1 LKDILEPLKSES
13 LKDVFINR
21 FEQLILSG
29 KLAIHQ
35 KLPSERE
42 LAMQLGVSRPVV
54 HEGLV
59 DLAYKGLVSIK
70 PRVGTVVN
78 DFRKQGSL
86 ALLNSLINYQSGA
99 IDPELLH
106 NTLAIRKLIEVETTR
121 LAARHRTD
129 ENLRELAECLVAE
142 EACDSGDAAR
152 LAELDFAFHHQIA
165 MSTDNLIYPLLLNTF
180 KRFNIT
186 LSTLFFTDA
195 RVLPPVLAAHRDLR
209 EAIARQNETRAMKVM
224 RRLLD
229 HGERQLTRKIEEH

>member
-1 LKDILEPLKSES
+1 MKDILEPLKSES

-29 KLAIHQ
+29 KLAIDQ

-42 LAMQLGVSRPVV
+42 LALQLGVSRPVV
-54 HEGLV
+54 HEGLL
-59 DLAYKGLVSIK
+59 DLAYKGLVSMT

-78 DFRKQGSL
+78 DFRKEGSL

-99 IDPELLH
+99 IDPQLLQ

-121 LAARHRTD
+121 LAAGHRTD
-129 ENLRELAECLVAE
+129 ENLMNLAMLLE
-142 EACDSGDAAR
+142 EEQEADPEDAAR

-165 MSTDNLIYPLLLNTF
+165 MATDNLIYPLLLNTF
-180 KRFNIT
+180 KQFNIT
-186 LSTLFFTDA
+186 LSTRFFADPA
-195 RVLPPVLAAHRDLR
+195 VIPPVLEAHQGLW
-209 EAIARQNETRAMKVM
+209 EAIARRDEAKAMEVM

-229 HGERQLTRKIEEH
+229 HGERHLTSKIEGR